1 MNGVSKAYSMTGW
14 RIGYCAGPKKII
26 DAMRKL
32 QSQSTSNPA
41 SISQW
46 AAVEALNGE
55 KQFLKNWLISFEERR
70 DKVVEMINSA
80 DGLKCLK
87 PKGAFY
93 VYPSCEGVIGKKTPK
108 GNIIKNDK
116 DFAMNLLENKSIS
129 VVHGEAFGLSPYFR
143 ISYATSMDK
152 LETAC
157 NRIIEFCDEL
167 E

>member
-1 MNGVSKAYSMTGW
+1 MYTLRVK
-14 RIGYCAGPKKII
+14 
-26 DAMRKL
+26 
-32 QSQSTSNPA
+32 
-41 SISQW
+41 
-46 AAVEALNGE
+46 
-55 KQFLKNWLISFEERR
+55 
-70 DKVVEMINSA
+70 
-80 DGLKCLK
+80 
-87 PKGAFY
+87 
-93 VYPSCEGVIGKKTPK
+93 GVIGKKTPK

-143 ISYATSMDK
+143 ISYATSMEK